1 MQVENEYGSY
11 DDDMIVVLQYS
22 SGGPIIAV
30 QVENEYG
37 SYGDDMQY
45 KIRLAEVFAFV
56 QNYYLCQQGGGNVI
70 ICHSVIL

>member
-1 MQVENEYGSY
+1 MF
-11 DDDMIVVLQYS
+11 QYS

-45 KIRLAEVFAFV
+45 KTCLAEVLLLLFV
-56 QNYYLCQQGGGNVI
+56 IRYFLMRKKI
-70 ICHSVIL
+70 M